1 MNFDL
6 IVQFIRDKFRRG
18 DDKRNNMANIAINK
32 EVRAKSHK
40 SQNYSRGI

>member
-6 IVQFIRDKFRRG
+6 IVQFIRDRFRRG
-18 DDKRNNMANIAINK
+18 DEKGNSVTNIAINK
-32 EVRAKSHK
+32 EVRAKSHD